1 MQVLL
6 LSGGSGKR
14 LWPLSNEVRS
24 KQFLKVLKNPE
35 GQSESMVQRVY
46 RQIREAGITSPITI
60 ATNDTQEESL
70 LMQLGS
76 SINLVLEPERRDT
89 FPAIALACTYL
100 YLEKKLSLDEVIV
113 VLPVDVYADLS
124 YFTTLLEMER
134 VVQQGEAQIALMG
147 IHPDSPSEKYGYILP
162 GLKKREN
169 VYDVQ
174 GFSEKPDYSRAERL
188 VKEGA
193 FWNGGVFAFSLGY
206 IINNE
211 SILPPC
217 SSYKE
222 RYDMYGT
229 LKKTS
234 FDYEVVEKC
243 SSLAMVPYSG
253 AWKDLGS
260 WSVLTGVLEDA
271 CVGAGIIS
279 EDQGNTHV
287 FNELDIPVLALGTK
301 NLIVS
306 ASYDGILVADLD
318 HCNNLKQHAQEL
330 SKTPRYTE
338 YLWGSSQVVDNPIL
352 PDGYACP
359 IRRLQVNSGTHTEI
373 LMNPDVKM
381 LWIVLS
387 GTGKVLVD
395 DKAILVESGDMIS
408 IPKGVAHQAFSTTD
422 LVLLEVPNRT

>member
-174 GFSEKPDYSRAERL
+174 GFSEKPEYSRAERL

-193 FWNGGVFAFSLGY
+193 FGMVECLPSL
-206 IINNE
+206 
-211 SILPPC
+211 
-217 SSYKE
+217 
-222 RYDMYGT
+222 
-229 LKKTS
+229 
-234 FDYEVVEKC
+234 
-243 SSLAMVPYSG
+243 
-253 AWKDLGS
+253 
-260 WSVLTGVLEDA
+260 
-271 CVGAGIIS
+271 
-279 EDQGNTHV
+279 
-287 FNELDIPVLALGTK
+287 
-301 NLIVS
+301 
-306 ASYDGILVADLD
+306 
-318 HCNNLKQHAQEL
+318 
-330 SKTPRYTE
+330 
-338 YLWGSSQVVDNPIL
+338 
-352 PDGYACP
+352 
-359 IRRLQVNSGTHTEI
+359 
-373 LMNPDVKM
+373 
-381 LWIVLS
+381 
-387 GTGKVLVD
+387 
-395 DKAILVESGDMIS
+395 
-408 IPKGVAHQAFSTTD
+408 
-422 LVLLEVPNRT
+422 

>member
-1 MQVLL
+1 
-6 LSGGSGKR
+6 
-14 LWPLSNEVRS
+14 
-24 KQFLKVLKNPE
+24 
-35 GQSESMVQRVY
+35 
-46 RQIREAGITSPITI
+46 
-60 ATNDTQEESL
+60 
-70 LMQLGS
+70 
-76 SINLVLEPERRDT
+76 
-89 FPAIALACTYL
+89 
-100 YLEKKLSLDEVIV
+100 
-113 VLPVDVYADLS
+113 
-124 YFTTLLEMER
+124 MER